1 MSKLLRS
8 PNSKI
13 TKIFMWLGALAVAA
27 FNLTVSPAK
36 AAERIEF
43 SYGALEIGVSVDE
56 LETYTKEDRIGKEL
70 NFFLSRVGESDRQY
84 VREFL
89 TLRNDFSALQVSQFF
104 YSTIGEQVIGYL
116 GDLVQTDG
124 NLNGAKAIRAGL
136 ILAASDEDG
145 LSLLNFVKK
154 FPSRTMY
161 LDVAKGLEVSDKIG
175 NLSKATESVVSGVE
189 KLASEVAKSEPK
201 IEPQLG
207 EVASSGKYPVKVQT
221 ENWKDTQR
229 NRQLTLDL
237 YLPQG
242 LTAPAPVI
250 VLSHGLAS
258 NRQHFAAIA
267 QYLASYGFVAVTLE
281 HPGSNTEKL
290 QKLLQGL
297 TKEVFDV
304 SEFSDRPK
312 DVSFVL
318 SAIAQRFPRSVN
330 VQQAGVIGH
339 SFGGYTA
346 LALAGATIDFDY
358 LTKECGKGFDSA
370 NVSLILQCQALK
382 LPRQAYNFRDN
393 RIKFALAI
401 NPIDSSIFGQKGL
414 SQIQIPVAIAASSED
429 SVASV
434 VLEQVKPFSWMTAP
448 DRYLLVVRG
457 VGHVA
462 DIRDL
467 IRAFV
472 PSLVDFIPNRNTEPL
487 KAYASTFVLALVET
501 HVRNR
506 QEYRPYLQSNYAI
519 ARTQAPNKISI
530 LRSLTPA
537 QFNAMLP

>member
-1 MSKLLRS
+1 MLKPWRS
-8 PNSKI
+8 PNL
-13 TKIFMWLGALAVAA
+13 TAAKIFSWLGALAIGAV
-27 FNLTVSPAK
+27 NLTPAK

-43 SYGALEIGVSVDE
+43 SYGALEIGVSVEE
-56 LETYTKEDRIGKEL
+56 LETYSKEDRIGKEL
-70 NFFLSRVGESDRQY
+70 NFFLSRVSESDRQY
-84 VREFL
+84 VKEFL
-89 TLRNDFSALQVSQFF
+89 TLRADFEPLQVSQFF
-104 YSTIGEQVIGYL
+104 YSAVGKQIIDYL

-136 ILAASDEDG
+136 ILAASDGDG
-145 LSLLNFVKK
+145 LSALNFVKK
-154 FPSRTMY
+154 FPSRTMH
-161 LDVAKGLEVSDKIG
+161 LDVGRGLEVADKIG
-175 NLSKATESVVSGVE
+175 KLSKDTESVVSGVE
-189 KLASEVAKSEPK
+189 KLAAEVAKSESR
-201 IEPQLG
+201 IDPQLG
-207 EVASSGKYPVKVQT
+207 TITNSAKYLVKMQT
-221 ENWKDTQR
+221 ETWRDPQR
-229 NRQLTLDL
+229 DRQLTLDL

-250 VLSHGLAS
+250 VLSHGLGS
-258 NRQHFAAIA
+258 DRQHFAAIA
-267 QYLASYGFVAVTLE
+267 NYLAANGFVAVTLE
-281 HPGSNTEKL
+281 HPGSNAEKL

-297 TKEVFDV
+297 TREVFDI

-312 DVSFVL
+312 DVSYVL
-318 SAIAQRFPRSVN
+318 TTIAQRFPRVVN

-358 LTKECGKGFDSA
+358 LNQECSKGFDSA
-370 NVSLILQCQALK
+370 NISLILQCQALK
-382 LPRQAYNFRDN
+382 LPRQANNFRDN

-401 NPIDSSIFGQKGL
+401 NPVDSSIFGRKGL
-414 SQIQIPVAIAASSED
+414 AQIQIPVAIVASSED
-429 SVASV
+429 SVASA
-434 VLEQVKPFSWMTAP
+434 VLEQIKPFSWLTGS

-472 PSLVDFIPNRNTEPL
+472 PSLVEFIPNKNTEPL

-506 QEYRPYLQSNYAI
+506 QDYRPYLQSNYAI
-519 ARTQAPNKISI
+519 AFTQAPNKISI

-537 QFNAMLP
+537 QFSAMLP